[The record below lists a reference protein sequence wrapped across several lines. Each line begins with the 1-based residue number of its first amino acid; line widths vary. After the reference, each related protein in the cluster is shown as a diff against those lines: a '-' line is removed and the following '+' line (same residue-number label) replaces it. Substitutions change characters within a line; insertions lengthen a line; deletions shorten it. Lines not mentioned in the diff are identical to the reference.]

1 MIKRMAIMLVAVI
14 IVFGG
19 IFGFEAF
26 RSIMTKKF
34 FASRGAPVQ
43 TVSTVVASVQDWQPH
58 LDAVG
63 SLRAVNGA
71 DLALEVSGVVSKL
84 DFKSGEDVAA
94 GAELLTLNAEDDV
107 AKLHSL
113 EAVANLAQIT
123 YQRDQRQFKAQ
134 AVSQAT
140 IDTDAANLKNAEAQ
154 VDEQKAVIDKTVLKA
169 PFAGHLG
176 IRQVD
181 LGQYLAAGTTIVTLQ
196 ALDPL
201 FVDFYLPQQSIDSV
215 KPGQAVVAHVD
226 AFPGVAFAGT
236 IFAVNPKVDT
246 GTRNVQVRALLK
258 NPDHRLLPGMYATVE
273 IDTGALEHYV
283 TLPQTAIAYNPYGDT
298 VYLVGPGKKG
308 PDGKATLEAHQTF
321 VTVGPTRGDQIAILK
336 GVEPGASVV
345 SAGQGKLRNG
355 APVAINN
362 SIEPSDDPHPTPQE
376 Q

>member
-34 FASRGAPVQ
+34 FASRGVPVQ
-43 TVSTVVASVQDWQPH
+43 TISTVVARVQDWQPH

-94 GAELLTLNAEDDV
+94 GAELLTLNAKDDV

-140 IDTDAANLKNAEAQ
+140 IDTDAANLKN
-154 VDEQKAVIDKTVLKA
+154 
-169 PFAGHLG
+169 
-176 IRQVD
+176 
-181 LGQYLAAGTTIVTLQ
+181 
-196 ALDPL
+196 
-201 FVDFYLPQQSIDSV
+201 
-215 KPGQAVVAHVD
+215 
-226 AFPGVAFAGT
+226 
-236 IFAVNPKVDT
+236 
-246 GTRNVQVRALLK
+246 
-258 NPDHRLLPGMYATVE
+258 
-273 IDTGALEHYV
+273 
-283 TLPQTAIAYNPYGDT
+283 
-298 VYLVGPGKKG
+298 
-308 PDGKATLEAHQTF
+308 
-321 VTVGPTRGDQIAILK
+321 
-336 GVEPGASVV
+336 
-345 SAGQGKLRNG
+345 
-355 APVAINN
+355 
-362 SIEPSDDPHPTPQE
+362 
-376 Q
+376 